1 MDSISNR
8 TTDGTRN
15 SPTFFTCRAPEHL
28 PRRPSHPWCSTK
40 PVVQRR
46 SNVQNSEEEER
57 GVAGEWPH
65 RRYSCVTLEPIF
77 EIVASL
83 RTSWT
88 GQAPLWPRSRTP
100 SPIPTSAQPPRTR
113 QLFTVHPRTKHPG
126 GQPPNLLEPRH
137 ILRAPRRP
145 RESHYLSVPRRSVLR
160 IARLPRYCAGGVESH
175 ATGGPRISV
184 QARRWMPSLGG
195 ARAPGKPY
203 PRAPCRA
210 PKEMALRTSTLVV
223 LVFVVSGL
231 LQAQTV
237 IGAACNPPGKPGDA
251 SCPSQCKTCTTQ

>member
-1 MDSISNR
+1 M
-8 TTDGTRN
+8 
-15 SPTFFTCRAPEHL
+15 
-28 PRRPSHPWCSTK
+28 
-40 PVVQRR
+40 
-46 SNVQNSEEEER
+46 
-57 GVAGEWPH
+57 
-65 RRYSCVTLEPIF
+65 TLEPIF

-83 RTSWT
+83 RRVGQDRLPLGPVLAPPRPFQPPRNPPAPASCSPFTPERNTPAANHPTYSNPATSSELR
-88 GQAPLWPRSRTP
+88 AASSRESLPLR
-100 SPIPTSAQPPRTR
+100 TSAQ
-113 QLFTVHPRTKHPG
+113 
-126 GQPPNLLEPRH
+126 
-137 ILRAPRRP
+137 RAPDRP
-145 RESHYLSVPRRSVLR
+145 P
-160 IARLPRYCAGGVESH
+160 APYCAGGVESH

-184 QARRWMPSLGG
+184 QARRRMPSLGG
-195 ARAPGKPY
+195 ARPPGKPY

>member
-1 MDSISNR
+1 MM
-8 TTDGTRN
+8 TRN

-46 SNVQNSEEEER
+46 SNVQNSEEEQR
-57 GVAGEWPH
+57 GVEGERPH
-65 RRYSCVTLEPIF
+65 RRWLYTRVTLEPIF

-100 SPIPTSAQPPRTR
+100 SPIPTSAQPPPHPPV
-113 QLFTVHPRTKHPG
+113 VHRS
-126 GQPPNLLEPRH
+126 PPNETPRRPTTQPTRTPPH
-137 ILRAPRRP
+137 PPSSARRP

-184 QARRWMPSLGG
+184 QARRRMPSLGG
-195 ARAPGKPY
+195 ARPPGKPY